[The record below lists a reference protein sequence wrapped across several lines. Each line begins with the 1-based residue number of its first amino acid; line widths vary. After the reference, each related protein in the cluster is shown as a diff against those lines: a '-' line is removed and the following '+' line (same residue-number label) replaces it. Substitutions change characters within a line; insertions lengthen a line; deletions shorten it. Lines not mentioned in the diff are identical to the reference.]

1 MKMRIDPEEINLAA
15 LAKQYSNEK
24 RARRLFEQMRWP
36 DGNPVCPHCK
46 CDDVYK
52 LTSKK
57 ESKHK
62 VRPGLYSCAACRKP
76 FTATVGTVLEDS
88 HVPMSKWLM
97 AMFILCSSKKSVSA
111 HQMHRMIGVTYKT
124 AWFLC
129 HRIRYAMGSDANTP
143 KLDGVVEADE
153 TFVGGKGDQ
162 RTVSQRKTPV
172 VALIQRD
179 GPMRTAVVSN
189 VTQKNLNKVI
199 GECVAKSAVVHTDE
213 HAAYVPALKDHKKHE
228 TVVHSKYEYARR
240 NADGTVTHINTCESF
255 FSLLKRGVNGS
266 WHHVSREHLAKYAGE
281 FEFRWNHRKVSDGER
296 LVAAVGKVS
305 GKRLTYKQA
314 V

>member
-1 MKMRIDPEEINLAA
+1 
-15 LAKQYSNEK
+15 
-24 RARRLFEQMRWP
+24 
-36 DGNPVCPHCK
+36 
-46 CDDVYK
+46 
-52 LTSKK
+52 
-57 ESKHK
+57 
-62 VRPGLYSCAACRKP
+62 
-76 FTATVGTVLEDS
+76 
-88 HVPMSKWLM
+88 MSKWLM

-240 NADGTVTHINTCESF
+240 NADGTVTHIFIPKHQITSGFWKKAQRLCCRWIKSRVTICNRCCPSG
-255 FSLLKRGVNGS
+255 SLKIARP
-266 WHHVSREHLAKYAGE
+266 
-281 FEFRWNHRKVSDGER
+281 
-296 LVAAVGKVS
+296 
-305 GKRLTYKQA
+305 
-314 V
+314 